1 MEGGVEERAL
11 EVSRDAGA
19 DEEENLEEIHVRLC
33 VRVLYMRGP
42 SRRFFTML
50 SLSLSYLCGGEVQ
63 KC

>member
-11 EVSRDAGA
+11 EVSRDA
-19 DEEENLEEIHVRLC
+19 EEEKLEEIHVRLC